1 MQSPTCESAA
11 SQAYGKDEAIEVA
24 PGVFHLGV
32 RDEKNSWANV
42 PYLVVEG
49 DEGLLIDPG
58 SARPEFFGSVMRKVH
73 GVINPANIKC
83 MVVQHQDPDLCA
95 ALPLF
100 EDIIHPDAEILTP
113 VESLLLVQ
121 HYGCK
126 KPLRA
131 VDDGESITLGG
142 KRQLSFFMTPYAH
155 FIGSMVTYDHSS
167 KSLFTSD
174 AFGGFTTGNNLYAD
188 DTYPEHL
195 TTFLGQYLGSK
206 RALEYALKR
215 IEQLLD
221 GPGVDRFCP
230 QHGCMINTDQI
241 PIYMQAAHG
250 LEVGGE
256 IDRLAKKNG
265 ITLDWVEEKRS

>member
-1 MQSPTCESAA
+1 MQSMCENPQTQS
-11 SQAYGKDEAIEVA
+11 YGQDEAIEIA

-32 RDEKNSWANV
+32 RDTQNSWANV

-49 DEGLLIDPG
+49 DEALFIDPG
-58 SARPEFFGSVMRKVH
+58 SAKPEFYSSVLRKIH
-73 GVINPANIKC
+73 GVINPTKIKH

-100 EDIIHPDAEILTP
+100 EDIIHPDADILTP

-121 HYGCK
+121 HYGCR
-126 KPLRA
+126 KPLKA
-131 VDDGESITLGG
+131 VEDGESITIGG

-155 FIGSMVTYDHSS
+155 FIGSMVTYDHET

-174 AFGGFTTGNNLYAD
+174 AFGGFSTGDNLYAD
-188 DTYPEHL
+188 DSYPGHL

-215 IEQLLD
+215 VEQLLD

-230 QHGCMINTDQI
+230 QHGCLIGKEQI
-241 PIYMQAAHG
+241 PVYMQAAHA
-250 LEVGGE
+250 LEVGDE

-265 ITLDWVEEKRS
+265 IVLEWTERRRGE